1 MKPVIFRWVKTSDTY
16 FAQIVNSDAE
26 YKARVE
32 KSLKDLEDYLEEL
45 ADKGDWED
53 ISRLIPYDQFVK
65 NDILINDIGNKD
77 RMFIFVTLNEKS
89 AEEII
94 TSLSG
99 EHYTHIIYLDLQ
111 GSMKG

>member
-16 FAQIVNSDAE
+16 FAQLVNSDAE

-45 ADKGDWED
+45 ANKGDWVE
-53 ISRLIPYDQFVK
+53 ISNSIPYDQFG
-65 NDILINDIGNKD
+65 INDITVNDAGNKD
-77 RMFIFVTLNEKS
+77 RMFIFATLNEKT

-94 TSLSG
+94 TSLYD

>member
-1 MKPVIFRWVKTSDTY
+1 MTPVIFRWVKTSDTY
-16 FAQIVNSDAE
+16 FAQLVNSDAE

-32 KSLKDLEDYLEEL
+32 KSLKDLEVYLEEL

-53 ISRLIPYDQFVK
+53 ISRLIPYDQFLK
-65 NDILINDIGNKD
+65 NDILVNDAGNKE
-77 RMFIFVTLNEKS
+77 RMFIFVTLNQRT
-89 AEEII
+89 AEDMIE
-94 TSLSG
+94 SLLY